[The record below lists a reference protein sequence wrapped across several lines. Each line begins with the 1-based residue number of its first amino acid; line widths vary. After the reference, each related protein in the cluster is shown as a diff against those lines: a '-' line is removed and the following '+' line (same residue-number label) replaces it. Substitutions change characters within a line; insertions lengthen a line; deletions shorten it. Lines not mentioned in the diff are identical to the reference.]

1 MNSQTF
7 GGLWYL
13 LKPNLHPPTAES
25 SLSVVPAQPSAA
37 LLAASPACVTEL
49 AAALQ
54 LLLDEILLSRPNP
67 GRPPLPSVDLLPPA
81 VYLLQ
86 W

>member
-1 MNSQTF
+1 MYDRHVCTGRIMNSQTF

-25 SLSVVPAQPSAA
+25 SLSVVPAQLSTV

-49 AAALQ
+49 AAGLQ
-54 LLLDEILLSRPNP
+54 LLLDEILFS
-67 GRPPLPSVDLLPPA
+67 
-81 VYLLQ
+81 
-86 W
+86 